1 MSAVEDN
8 DLSEFSYATIA
19 DLHNEDTSLER
30 RVRIDD
36 LLTGTFNSILRTEEK
51 SLNNRFTQGLTI
63 TEVHTIVA
71 VGLYEAQPM
80 NVVAARL
87 EITLATLT
95 IAVNKLAAKGY
106 MERTRDEEDRRK
118 VRVSLT
124 TEGRKVVR
132 AHNMFH
138 QQMISEALEELSDE
152 EERIFE
158 QALTKVK
165 HFFDSQNDKIYVWE
179 R

>member
-1 MSAVEDN
+1 MSV
-8 DLSEFSYATIA
+8 
-19 DLHNEDTSLER
+19 SLENGNGLTELSCESVMDLRNENSSLQR
-30 RVRIDD
+30 RTRIDD

-51 SLNNRFTQGLTI
+51 SLNNRLTQGLTI

-71 VGLYEAQPM
+71 VGLYDTHPM

-106 MERTRDEEDRRK
+106 MERTRDEDDRRK

-124 TEGRKVVR
+124 AEGRKVVR

-138 QQMISEALEELSDE
+138 QQMINEALGELSEEEEL
-152 EERIFE
+152 IFE
-158 QALTKVK
+158 RALFKVK
-165 HFFDSQNDKIYVWE
+165 HFFDSQNDKTA
-179 R
+179 